1 MAVLDWVWDVSC
13 VVCRRR
19 GAPLCESCLAEV
31 VGSGPAIRQV
41 DGLDVVSLGVYAG
54 ALGTLIRAAKR
65 GQSPAAIAEVAGA
78 VRALARAEAT
88 VVVPMPSSLAGF
100 RQRGWSLAT
109 RIARMIPVRTCHALS
124 FANPRTQRG
133 RGKLARWQGREMAV
147 RGAERLR
154 CESVL
159 LVDDVCTTGATL
171 TAARDALSL
180 AGVTV
185 VGALVLASVAP

>member
-1 MAVLDWVWDVSC
+1 MTVLDWVWDVSC

-19 GAPLCESCLAEV
+19 GAPLCESCLEEV
-31 VGSGPAIRQV
+31 VGSGPASRTV
-41 DGLDVVSLGVYAG
+41 NGLDVVSLGVYAG

-88 VVVPMPSSLAGF
+88 VVVPMPSSPAGF

-109 RIARMIPVRTCHALS
+109 RISRMIPVRTCHALS

-133 RGKLARWQGREMAV
+133 RDKLARWQGREMVV
-147 RGAERLR
+147 RGADRLR
-154 CESVL
+154 RESIL

-171 TAARDALSL
+171 TAARDALSS

-185 VGALVLASVAP
+185 VGALVLASVSP

>member
-1 MAVLDWVWDVSC
+1 MTVLDWVWDVSC
-13 VVCRRR
+13 VVCCRH
-19 GAPLCESCLAEV
+19 GAPLCESCLEEV
-31 VGSGPAIRQV
+31 VGSGPASRTV
-41 DGLDVVSLGVYAG
+41 NGLDVVSLGVYAG

-65 GQSPAAIAEVAGA
+65 GQSPAAIAGVACA
-78 VRALARAEAT
+78 FRALARAEAT
-88 VVVPMPSSLAGF
+88 VVVPMPSSPAGF

-133 RGKLARWQGREMAV
+133 RDKLARWQGREMVV
-147 RGAERLR
+147 RGADRLR
-154 CESVL
+154 RESIL

-171 TAARDALSL
+171 TAARDALSS

-185 VGALVLASVAP
+185 VGALVLASVSP